1 MKPFTMTA
9 ERERADRVQ
18 FDHCVAPCR
27 HSALRRA
34 WTEIE
39 AMRAFIA
46 EELKE
51 GKTAF
56 RRGAAAA
63 AGIASEMYDGCS
75 THEYRLDDCILSKM
89 NLRNGKPRK
98 NKRRVVV
105 K

>member
-18 FDHCVAPCR
+18 FEHCVAPCR

-39 AMRAFIA
+39 AMRIYIA
-46 EELKE
+46 DLRKDE
-51 GKTAF
+51 KTAF
-56 RRGAAAA
+56 RRGVEAA
-63 AGIASEMYDGCS
+63 AGVAADYDSAS
-75 THEYRLDDCILSKM
+75 THAYLVSDCILCKLNM
-89 NLRNGKPRK
+89 TRRLRPRK